1 MARNV
6 YVCDFETTT
15 DPEDCRLWA
24 WGWMDLYDT
33 DRWSYGEDIDS
44 FMEWALNSN
53 SDIYFHNLK
62 FDGSFIIPWLLK
74 NGYVHTE
81 EDRTSTPGEF
91 TTTISGM
98 GQWYAVDVCIET
110 KGKNKNH
117 VVFYDSLKKLPFK
130 VEQIAKG
137 FGLPVLKG
145 DIDYKKYRPVGY
157 VMDDNELEYLKH
169 DLLIVALALRSM
181 FENDFTSMTVG
192 SDALNTYKEMLG
204 GKQWEKYFPVL
215 SLKLNNEIRKAY
227 KGGFTWVNPKFQ
239 GKTIYGGKVYDVN
252 SMYPA
257 MMMNKLLPYG
267 EPLMFK
273 GEYKENKE
281 YPLYIQQVRCFFEL
295 KKDKIPC
302 IQIKG
307 NSRFGQNEYLTSS
320 GDEYVDL
327 HVTNVDWELIKEHYH
342 IYEEDYVG
350 GFMFKGFVGFFDD
363 YINRFMEIKNSPESS
378 AEQVLQA
385 KLMLNSLY
393 GKFATNPDVTGK
405 VPYLDEEGVL
415 KFRKGEKKERDPV
428 YIPMGCFITA
438 YARENILSNAQKLYP
453 RFIYADTDSIH
464 VAGLEE
470 VEPIK
475 DVIDPKKLGY
485 WDHEATFQRARYVR
499 QKTYFIETTWKEN
512 DKGKLEVCEPQ
523 DATTVKNKIACAGM
537 SEEIKKRVKFTEFKV
552 GYSTHGSLK
561 PKNVKGGVVLM
572 DYPFAIK

>member
-1 MARNV
+1 MARSV

-24 WGWMDLYDT
+24 WGWMDIYNT
-33 DRWSYGEDIDS
+33 DKWSYGEDIDS

-62 FDGSFIIPWLLK
+62 FDGSFILPWWLR

-81 EDRTSTPGEF
+81 EDRTNTPKEF

-98 GQWYAVDVCIET
+98 GQWYAVDVCINT
-110 KGKNKNH
+110 RGKNKNH

-157 VMDDNELEYLKH
+157 VMDDNEIEYLKH

-181 FENDFTSMTVG
+181 FDNDFTSMTVG

-204 GKQWEKYFPVL
+204 VKQWEKYFPVL
-215 SLKLNNEIRKAY
+215 SLKVNSEIRKAY
-227 KGGFTWVNPKFQ
+227 KGGFTWVNPKYQ
-239 GKTIYGGKVYDVN
+239 GETVYGGMVFDVN

-257 MMMNKLLPYG
+257 MMKNKLLPYG
-267 EPLMFK
+267 EPVMFK
-273 GEYKENKE
+273 GEYKKNVE

-307 NSRFGQNEYLTSS
+307 NARFGQNEYLSTS

-327 HVTNVDWELIKEHYH
+327 YVTNVDWELIKKHYD
-342 IYEEDYVG
+342 IFEEEFIG
-350 GFMFKGFVGFFDD
+350 GFMFKGFIGFFDE
-363 YINRFMEIKNSPESS
+363 YIDRFMEIKNSPDSS
-378 AEQVLQA
+378 AEQSLQA

-393 GKFATNPDVTGK
+393 GKFATNPDITGK
-405 VPYLDEEGVL
+405 VPYLDENGVL
-415 KFRKGEKKERDPV
+415 KFRKGELKERDPV
-428 YIPMGCFITA
+428 YTPMGCFITA

-464 VAGLEE
+464 VEGLGE
-470 VEPIK
+470 VDAIK

-512 DKGKLEVCEPQ
+512 DKGKLVVCEPQ
-523 DATTVKNKIACAGM
+523 DATKVKPKIACAGM
-537 SEEIKKRVKFTEFKV
+537 SDAIKERIRFNEFKI

-561 PKNVKGGVVLM
+561 PKNVLGGVVLM